1 MESLLL
7 LFQHRKTP
15 FQCSLCVLDH
25 RQSPQSQLYGYYL
38 KVGMQ
43 AVDVEIWGLV
53 KILDAV
59 RGVMEVIEGGK

>member
-1 MESLLL
+1 
-7 LFQHRKTP
+7 
-15 FQCSLCVLDH
+15 
-25 RQSPQSQLYGYYL
+25 
-38 KVGMQ
+38 MQ